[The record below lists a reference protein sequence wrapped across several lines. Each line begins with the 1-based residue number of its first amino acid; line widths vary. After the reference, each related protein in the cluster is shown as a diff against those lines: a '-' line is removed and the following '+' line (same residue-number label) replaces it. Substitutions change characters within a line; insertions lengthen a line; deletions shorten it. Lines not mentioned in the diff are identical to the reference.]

1 MGASVRTVGAALRG
15 RPAWDSVLGY
25 RRVAE
30 IEFDAGRPRR
40 AAPTVRPVGLD
51 RRGVFVGEAK
61 VSRSRWSIWPHT
73 PCFVAGMTVA
83 KHPDSSDSLKGKQIM
98 KKLVS
103 FALGAVVL
111 FGAATFG
118 LQSATAN
125 AKDRHD
131 QNYWRHHRRH
141 HKHHKHWQRN
151 HLSY

>member
-1 MGASVRTVGAALRG
+1 
-15 RPAWDSVLGY
+15 
-25 RRVAE
+25 
-30 IEFDAGRPRR
+30 
-40 AAPTVRPVGLD
+40 
-51 RRGVFVGEAK
+51 
-61 VSRSRWSIWPHT
+61 
-73 PCFVAGMTVA
+73 MTVA

>member
-83 KHPDSSDSLKGKQIM
+83 THPNSSESFERKIDHEETRFICAGRGGAIRGGDLR
-98 KKLVS
+98 LAVS
-103 FALGAVVL
+103 HG
-111 FGAATFG
+111 
-118 LQSATAN
+118 
-125 AKDRHD
+125 
-131 QNYWRHHRRH
+131 
-141 HKHHKHWQRN
+141 
-151 HLSY
+151 